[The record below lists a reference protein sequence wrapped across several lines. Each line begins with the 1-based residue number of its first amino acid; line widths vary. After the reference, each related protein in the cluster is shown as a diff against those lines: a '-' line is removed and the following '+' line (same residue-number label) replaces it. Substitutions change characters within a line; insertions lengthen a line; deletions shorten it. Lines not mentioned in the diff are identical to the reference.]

1 MPTYRRCMSIAM
13 LHVCPLR
20 RFQIRVR
27 AESSATAALSHTRA
41 TRPPPSAVQFCTPLG
56 APASAQAQARLP
68 RIVELAHR
76 VALRCV
82 RPCPSRKNAA
92 LQVCN
97 AAIRVAF
104 AMRPVRPSLRS
115 SASVDGRGRPSV
127 RPSTFRRTR
136 VPMRAHH
143 HRAPIGTD

>member
-1 MPTYRRCMSIAM
+1 MPTRCISIAM
-13 LHVCPLR
+13 LHVC
-20 RFQIRVR
+20 V
-27 AESSATAALSHTRA
+27 
-41 TRPPPSAVQFCTPLG
+41 
-56 APASAQAQARLP
+56 PASSFQNSRPVVRRRHTLALLAHLHTSRVSARP
-68 RIVELAHR
+68 RARAPPQPSHSVPSIGELAHR
-76 VALRCV
+76 VAFV
-82 RPCPSRKNAA
+82 RPCPSRSRKNAA